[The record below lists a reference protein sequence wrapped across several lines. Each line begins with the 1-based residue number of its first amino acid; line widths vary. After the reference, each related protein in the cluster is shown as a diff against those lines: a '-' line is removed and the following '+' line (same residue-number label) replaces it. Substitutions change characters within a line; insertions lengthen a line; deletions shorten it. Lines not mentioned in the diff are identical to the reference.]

1 MGNKTN
7 PNGFRLGI
15 IRDWESRWF
24 TADKNKYKDLVAE
37 DSKIRQ
43 LVSKHCGDAGISRIE
58 IERTTDDIIVAVST
72 SRPGIIIGRGGQKVD
87 MIRNL
92 LQKEQTDKNIR
103 LNIQEIRQPD
113 MEASLVSQSIAEQ
126 LERRI
131 AFRRAMRQA
140 ATRTMQAGA
149 KGIKIICK
157 GRLGG
162 AEIARQ
168 EKVMEGRVPLH
179 TLRADIDYG
188 LAESLTDFGLIGVK
202 VWIYKGDILPGS
214 QVVDNAAP
222 VEEEENDVSENEE
235 IGVIQVTVNPEVEEK
250 NEESS

>member
-1 MGNKTN
+1 MGNKTH

-24 TADKNKYKDLVAE
+24 TADKNKYKDLVSE
-37 DSKIRQ
+37 DSKIRA
-43 LVSKHCGDAGISRIE
+43 LISKHCSDAGISRIQ
-58 IERTTDDIIVAVST
+58 IERTTEDVIVSVFT

-87 MIRNL
+87 MVRNL
-92 LQKEQTDKNIR
+92 LQKEQANQNIR

-113 MEASLVSQSIAEQ
+113 LEASLVAQSIAEQ

-131 AFRRAMRQA
+131 SYRRAMHQA

-149 KGIKIICK
+149 KGIKIISK

-168 EKVMEGRVPLH
+168 ERVMEGRVPLH

-202 VWIYKGDILPGS
+202 VWIYKGDVMPGS
-214 QVVDNAAP
+214 HIKDNTPPVVK
-222 VEEEENDVSENEE
+222 EERDSDDDD
-235 IGVIQVTVNPEVEEK
+235 IGVIQVTVNPEVDEK

>member
-43 LVSKHCGDAGISRIE
+43 LVSKHCSDAGISRIE
-58 IERTTDDIIVAVST
+58 IERTTEDIIVSVST

-113 MEASLVSQSIAEQ
+113 MEAALVAQSIAEQ

-140 ATRTMQAGA
+140 VTRTMQAGA
-149 KGIKIICK
+149 KGVKIICK

-179 TLRADIDYG
+179 TLRADIDYA

-202 VWIYKGDILPGS
+202 VWVYKGDIVPGS
-214 QVVDNAAP
+214 QVVGNAAP
-222 VEEEENDVSENEE
+222 VEQEEEGVSENED

-250 NEESS
+250 NEGSS

>member
-15 IRDWESRWF
+15 IKDWESRWF

-37 DSKIRQ
+37 DSKIRG
-43 LVSKHCGDAGISRIE
+43 LVSKHCGEAGVSRIE
-58 IERTTDDIIVAVST
+58 IERTTEDIIVSVFT

-92 LQKEQTDKNIR
+92 LQTEQTDRTIR

-113 MEASLVSQSIAEQ
+113 MEASLVAQSIAEQ
-126 LERRI
+126 LQRRI

-168 EKVMEGRVPLH
+168 EKVMEGSVPLH

-202 VWIYKGDILPGS
+202 VWVYKGDILPGS
-214 QVVDNAAP
+214 QVIDNTTP
-222 VEEEENDVSENEE
+222 VVEEESVSDDEE
-235 IGVIQVTVNPEVEEK
+235 IGVIQVTVNPETEEK
-250 NEESS
+250 NEESK

>member
-15 IRDWESRWF
+15 IKDWESRWF

-179 TLRADIDYG
+179 TLRADIDYA

-214 QVVDNAAP
+214 QVVDKAAP
-222 VEEEENDVSENEE
+222 VEEEEDDVSENEE

-250 NEESS
+250 NKESS

>member
-1 MGNKTN
+1 
-7 PNGFRLGI
+7 
-15 IRDWESRWF
+15 
-24 TADKNKYKDLVAE
+24 
-37 DSKIRQ
+37 
-43 LVSKHCGDAGISRIE
+43 
-58 IERTTDDIIVAVST
+58 
-72 SRPGIIIGRGGQKVD
+72 
-87 MIRNL
+87 
-92 LQKEQTDKNIR
+92 
-103 LNIQEIRQPD
+103 
-113 MEASLVSQSIAEQ
+113 MEASLVAQSIAEQ
-126 LERRI
+126 LQRRI

-202 VWIYKGDILPGS
+202 VWVYKGDILPGS
-214 QVVDNAAP
+214 QVIDNTTP
-222 VEEEENDVSENEE
+222 VVEEESVSDDEE
-235 IGVIQVTVNPEVEEK
+235 IGVIQVTVNPETEEK
-250 NEESS
+250 NEESK

>member
-15 IRDWESRWF
+15 IKDWESRWF

-58 IERTTDDIIVAVST
+58 IERTTEDIIVAVST

-202 VWIYKGDILPGS
+202 VWIYKGDILPVS

>member
-15 IRDWESRWF
+15 IKDWESRWF

-37 DSKIRQ
+37 DSRIRG
-43 LVSKHCGDAGISRIE
+43 LVSKHCVEAGISRIE
-58 IERTTDDIIVAVST
+58 IERATDDIIVSVFT

-92 LQKEQTDKNIR
+92 LQKEQTNKNIR

-113 MEASLVSQSIAEQ
+113 MEAALVAQSIAEQ
-126 LERRI
+126 LQRRI

-202 VWIYKGDILPGS
+202 VWVYKGDILPGS
-214 QVVDNAAP
+214 QVVDNSAP
-222 VEEEENDVSENEE
+222 VVEEESVSDDEE
-235 IGVIQVTVNPEVEEK
+235 IGVIQVTVNPETEEK
-250 NEESS
+250 NEESK

>member
-15 IRDWESRWF
+15 IRDWQSRWF
-24 TADKNKYKDLVAE
+24 TADKNKYKDLVSE
-37 DSKIRQ
+37 DSKIRE
-43 LVSKHCGDAGISRIE
+43 LVSKHCSDAGISRIE
-58 IERTTDDIIVAVST
+58 IERTTEDIIVSVFT

-87 MIRNL
+87 MVRNL
-92 LQKEQTDKNIR
+92 LQKEQSNKNIR

-113 MEASLVSQSIAEQ
+113 LEATLVAQSIAEQ

-157 GRLGG
+157 GRLSG

-202 VWIYKGDILPGS
+202 VWIYKGDILLDS
-214 QVVDNAAP
+214 QVMGNVTP
-222 VEEEENDVSENEE
+222 VVEEEKDSEDEDF
-235 IGVIQVTVNPEVEEK
+235 GVIQVTVNPEVDEK